1 MNRKHPHPLSSKPI
15 QLLQAMA
22 RDAQS
27 SNLHRMLISA
37 RKWFSFAA
45 ATSLSV
51 SIATLSFTALSSG
64 LAQAAALQ
72 AQPTQAAPTKF
83 VPFSEFV
90 TSLKYAEAPDYLA
103 RPEVKIS
110 DAASFSEMRQ
120 HLIGL
125 YSGVDVKHSYV
136 LDAQTFD
143 CVPIEQQPGLRGRG
157 ISTIAAPPP
166 ADFAPASPRTKNE
179 VVAPS
184 AKLSQ
189 FPIDAKADAFGNSLG
204 CEAHTIPMRR
214 ITLEEMSRFK
224 NLKEFFQKGPNG
236 AGQPSSPA
244 KEVAPSV
251 YAHKYS
257 YTYQNVYNHGAST
270 NINLWRPYV
279 YTGSNEIFSLAQSW
293 VIGDSWGTTQT
304 AETGWQNYPA
314 KYGSENPAL
323 FIYWTAD
330 GYNATGC
337 YNLDCGAFV
346 QTSSSLHLGAGFS
359 NYSLYGSTQY
369 EIQLQYYLYAGNWWL
384 RVGGNWVGYYPGT
397 VYRGGELTYYANKLE
412 FGSESVGTTVWP
424 AEGSGFFA
432 NSGYGWAGYQRLIYY
447 SNLSN
452 ASIWTG
458 LTAATP
464 SPSCYTVAGPY
475 YASTWGEYF
484 YFGGPG
490 GGGC

>member
-1 MNRKHPHPLSSKPI
+1 MNRKQPRSLSSS
-15 QLLQAMA
+15 QVLLPRA
-22 RDAQS
+22 RATDSQTS
-27 SNLHRMLISA
+27 TRHPRMLISP
-37 RKWFSFAA
+37 RRWFSFA

-51 SIATLSFTALSSG
+51 SIAALSIAALSSG
-64 LAQAAALQ
+64 IAQAAGLQ
-72 AQPTQAAPTKF
+72 AQPAQAASSKF
-83 VPFSEFV
+83 VPFNEFV
-90 TSLKYAEAPDYLA
+90 TSVKYAEAPAYLA

-110 DAASFSEMRQ
+110 DAVSFSEMRE

-136 LDAQTFD
+136 LDSQTFD
-143 CVPIEQQPGLRGRG
+143 CVPIEQQPGLRGHG
-157 ISTIAAPPP
+157 TIAAPPP

-179 VVAPS
+179 AVAPP
-184 AKLSQ
+184 AQLSQ
-189 FPIDAKADAFGNSLG
+189 FPVGAKADAFGNSFG
-204 CEAHTIPMRR
+204 CEANTIPMRR

-236 AGQPSSPA
+236 AGQPPSTA

-251 YAHKYS
+251 FAHKYS
-257 YTYQNVYNHGAST
+257 YTYQYVYNHGAST

-293 VIGDSWGTTQT
+293 VVGNSWGTTQT

-314 KYGSENPAL
+314 KYGSENSAL

-359 NYSLYGSTQY
+359 NYSLYGSSQY

-384 RVGGNWVGYYPGT
+384 RVGGNWVGYYPAT
-397 VYRGGELTYYANKLE
+397 IYRGGELTYYSNLLE

-424 AEGSGFFA
+424 GEGSGFFA
-432 NSGYGWAGYQRLIYY
+432 ANGFGWAGYQRLIYY

-452 ASIWTG
+452 TSIWTG

-464 SPSCYTVAGPY
+464 SPKCYSIAGPY
-475 YASTWGEYF
+475 FASTWGEYF